1 MELATDLGKG
11 EWVFKGRVAVIEAE
25 VKPTGACVGDKS
37 RTLLSLRASSQIL
50 LRSPEGRRRRGD
62 CALLRRA
69 LYTVRNSHPTFG
81 TVLTHDYGMP
91 HREEQLRWAGCGQS
105 VGVEEDATIKISN
118 TA

>member
-1 MELATDLGKG
+1 MELATDPGKG

-25 VKPTGACVGDKS
+25 VKPTGACV
-37 RTLLSLRASSQIL
+37 
-50 LRSPEGRRRRGD
+50 
-62 CALLRRA
+62 LLRRA
-69 LYTVRNSHPTFG
+69 LYTVGNSHPTFG